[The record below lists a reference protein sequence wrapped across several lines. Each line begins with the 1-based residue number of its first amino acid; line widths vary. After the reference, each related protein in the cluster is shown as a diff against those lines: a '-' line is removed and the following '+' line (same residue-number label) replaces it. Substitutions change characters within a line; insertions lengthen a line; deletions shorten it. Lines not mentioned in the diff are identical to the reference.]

1 MDSGVHIGDSRFQI
15 MDLGFKS
22 LNSKANDSG
31 FHKKIPEF
39 QIPQAKVSRILKSI
53 VVFSI
58 EVQRELDALSLF
70 MRRSCLHVNKKER
83 VP

>member
-1 MDSGVHIGDSRFQI
+1 

-22 LNSKANDSG
+22 SNSKANDSG

-39 QIPQAKVSRILKSI
+39 QIPQVKVSRILKSI

-70 MRRSCLHVNKKER
+70 MRRSCLHVNKMQFER
-83 VP
+83 NSSRESVNT

>member
-1 MDSGVHIGDSRFQI
+1 

-31 FHKKIPEF
+31 FHKKVPEF

-58 EVQRELDALSLF
+58 EVQRELDDFVSFYAQIMF
-70 MRRSCLHVNKKER
+70 ARE
-83 VP
+83 